1 MPRKKA
7 GVLNLASS
15 DYERYTPFH
24 IEMREPQGHS
34 LIHIKRGVSLF
45 FSKVDVRDEDQALLG
60 RFKQKFFSV
69 GGKFDVFGPDDQ
81 VLFQLTGKWIGW
93 NFSFGHQGIEFARV
107 SKEWSGI
114 GKEFFTSANNY
125 TLSIDS
131 SVEADNP
138 LRSLIMAAVMCIDIV
153 LKE

>member
-1 MPRKKA
+1 M
-7 GVLNLASS
+7 
-15 DYERYTPFH
+15 
-24 IEMREPQGHS
+24 
-34 LIHIKRGVSLF
+34 
-45 FSKVDVRDEDQALLG
+45 LG

-69 GGKFDVFGPDDQ
+69 GGKFDVFGLDDQ

-93 NFSFGHQGIEFARV
+93 NFSLGQQGIEFAHV

-114 GKEFFTSANNY
+114 GKEFFTSADNY
-125 TLSIDS
+125 TLAIDS

>member
-1 MPRKKA
+1 
-7 GVLNLASS
+7 
-15 DYERYTPFH
+15 
-24 IEMREPQGHS
+24 MREPQGHS
-34 LIHIKRGVSLF
+34 LIHIKRGVSLS

-81 VLFQLTGKWIGW
+81 VLFRLNGKWIGW

-114 GKEFFTSANNY
+114 GKEFFTSADNY